1 MESSEPDSLSHLPSS
16 SSSGCLCVSGC
27 GIVTPRYTS
36 ASSRLFVAAVRT
48 VSRVFARRRT
58 WLRTVC
64 LCPSVTLSQRDALEL
79 DVVRFRPPT
88 APCAW
93 LPRAPTHP
101 LVLIHTRSLPGCGRL
116 TPPSVVTQEC
126 PVMLAVRGWYS
137 GGLYGLTRKRKDP
150 PHPTAPSSRGL
161 LGCGCVRGPGAA
173 VWRLWQWC

>member
-1 MESSEPDSLSHLPSS
+1 MWHCHAALHQRVIAFV
-16 SSSGCLCVSGC
+16 C
-27 GIVTPRYTS
+27 
-36 ASSRLFVAAVRT
+36 SRSKDCFQGVCSTTYVAAHR
-48 VSRVFARRRT
+48 VS
-58 WLRTVC
+58 

-79 DVVRFRPPT
+79 DVVRFRPPS

-93 LPRAPTHP
+93 LPRAPAHP